1 MIDNE
6 VVYKEII
13 LLDEELDNR
22 DDIINYILAEAL
34 KNNLISKVDDLKK
47 AVIAREGEIS
57 TSIGFDIAMPHGKS
71 DDVLKPFVAFLRT
84 KNNIFW
90 DEGSDETVKLIFLI
104 AVPSENKDNMHLKFI
119 SQISKKLLDDEF
131 RERLLEE
138 NDKDKIYDL
147 LQAIKTN

>member
-1 MIDNE
+1 MINNE
-6 VVYKEII
+6 VVYKETI

-22 DDIINYILAEAL
+22 DAIINYILSVAL

-47 AVIAREGEIS
+47 AVIAREDEIS

-71 DDVLKPFVAFLRT
+71 ADVLKPFIGFLRT
-84 KNNIFW
+84 KNNIHW

-131 RERLLEE
+131 RERLLKE
-138 NDKDKIYDL
+138 NDKDEIYDL